1 SICRRR
7 RRGSRGGGAGGGES
21 WTSRRWWDR
30 QGIKIRPSAK
40 IQSRGPGGACSVA
53 TLLEA
58 DFTGVIPN
66 AFPADHSKAIRDR
79 LKQILDLFKVNPLLW
94 PSAVNSV
101 WNWSEV
107 G

>member
-1 SICRRR
+1 
-7 RRGSRGGGAGGGES
+7 
-21 WTSRRWWDR
+21 
-30 QGIKIRPSAK
+30 
-40 IQSRGPGGACSVA
+40 
-53 TLLEA
+53 LLEA

-66 AFPADHSKAIRDR
+66 AFLADHSKAIRDR
-79 LKQILDLFKVNPLLW
+79 LKQILDLFKVNALLW